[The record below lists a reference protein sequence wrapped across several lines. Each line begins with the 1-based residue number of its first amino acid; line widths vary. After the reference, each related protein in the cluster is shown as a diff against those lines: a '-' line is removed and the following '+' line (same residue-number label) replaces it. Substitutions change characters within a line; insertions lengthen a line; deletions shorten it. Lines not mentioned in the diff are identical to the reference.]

1 VPVWGWIV
9 IAIAILLILIS
20 LGWMAWTRRRRG
32 MLQTRFGPEYER
44 TVQEVGDRRGAE
56 SELQTR
62 RKRREKLDI
71 RPLSPEARRE
81 FADAWQETQSRF
93 VDEPNEAVSEADRLV
108 IAVMSE
114 RGYPM
119 EDFDQRAADVSV
131 DHPMVVEDYR
141 AAHAVSLA
149 NKDGRA
155 DTEALRQAMVHYRS
169 LFDELLLG
177 PEEGER
183 GTADQVRT
191 QAH

>member
-9 IAIAILLILIS
+9 IAIAILLILIL
-20 LGWMAWTRRRRG
+20 LGWMVWTRRRTG
-32 MLQTRFGPEYER
+32 MLQTSFGPEYER

-62 RKRREKLDI
+62 RKRLEKLDI
-71 RPLSPEARRE
+71 RPLSPEARRN
-81 FADAWQETQSRF
+81 FAEAWQGTQSRF

-108 IAVMSE
+108 VAVMSE

-131 DHPMVVEDYR
+131 DHPMVVQDYR

-169 LFDELLLG
+169 LFEELLLG
-177 PEEGER
+177 SEEGER

-191 QAH
+191 EAH

>member
-93 VDEPNEAVSEADRLV
+93 VDEPSEAVSEADRLV